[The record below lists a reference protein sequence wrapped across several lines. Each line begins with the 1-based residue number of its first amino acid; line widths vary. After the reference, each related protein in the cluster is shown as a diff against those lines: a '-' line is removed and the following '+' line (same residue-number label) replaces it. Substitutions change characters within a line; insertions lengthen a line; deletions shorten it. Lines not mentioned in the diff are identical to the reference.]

1 MSYVER
7 ICSGSFR
14 INRRRKKRRI
24 LGSWSVSSGWGQEIF
39 AQNNEQGQSKER
51 ISGFF
56 KINLSRR
63 LKVFID
69 DGDGLLKGKKD
80 DLLTSYKL
88 SRRGRRSFD
97 KSDSGSF
104 DVDFVSWHLPPDL
117 CTQSKCHGAD
127 YSILMSADKSDTYV
141 SLPVDSQQGEL
152 LRGACLV

>member
-14 INRRRKKRRI
+14 INRRRKRPRI
-24 LGSWSVSSGWGQEIF
+24 LGNWSVSSGWGEEIL
-39 AQNNEQGQSKER
+39 AQNNEQEQSKESV
-51 ISGFF
+51 SGFF
-56 KINLSRR
+56 KINSSRR

-69 DGDGLLKGKKD
+69 DGDGSFKGKKD

-104 DVDFVSWHLPPDL
+104 DVDFISWHLPPDL

-127 YSILMSADKSDTYV
+127 YSILMNADKSDTYI